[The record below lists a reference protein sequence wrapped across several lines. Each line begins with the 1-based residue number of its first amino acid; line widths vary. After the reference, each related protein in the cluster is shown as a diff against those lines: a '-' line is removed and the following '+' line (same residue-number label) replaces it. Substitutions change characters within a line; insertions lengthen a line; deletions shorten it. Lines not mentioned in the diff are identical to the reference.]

1 MVARTAV
8 LTRAP
13 MVAQMVVRT
22 VARTAVLTPAP
33 MVAQMVVR
41 TVAPMVA
48 PGSTHAGSR

>member
-1 MVARTAV
+1 M
-8 LTRAP
+8 
-13 MVAQMVVRT
+13 

>member
-1 MVARTAV
+1 
-8 LTRAP
+8 
-13 MVAQMVVRT
+13 

-33 MVAQMVVR
+33 MVAPMVVR

>member
-1 MVARTAV
+1 M
-8 LTRAP
+8 
-13 MVAQMVVRT
+13 

-33 MVAQMVVR
+33 MVVR

>member
-1 MVARTAV
+1 MAV
-8 LTRAP
+8 P
-13 MVAQMVVRT
+13 M